1 MISYDFIL
9 DLHQSFNKVLLSQ
22 LQTALAPIGIFLDL
36 AWKDDM
42 PHMIISV
49 PEEIQEKTGNQ
60 VAGHQNAGVKDSSMV
75 LMPDTPR
82 RRGRPAVQPQNNLTL
97 GQVYHMRCMGITAES
112 IAAKIGVSKRTF
124 YRRLNQVDRKN
135 ISEDTPFSQWG

>member
-9 DLHQSFNKVLLSQ
+9 DLHQSFDKELLSQ
-22 LQTALAPIGIFLDL
+22 LQAGLAPIGIFLDL
-36 AWKDDM
+36 TWKDDM

-49 PEEIQEKTGNQ
+49 PEEIQEKTDKRE
-60 VAGHQNAGVKDSSMV
+60 AGHQNADTDDSSML

-82 RRGRPAVQPQNNLTL
+82 HRGRPAVQPENDLTL

-112 IAAKIGVSKRTF
+112 IARKIGVSKRTF
-124 YRRLNQVDRKN
+124 YRRLNQVNGKN
-135 ISEDTPFSQWG
+135 LSEDTPFSQWG